1 MLKRSLESL
10 VAGVCVY
17 AAMAACSGAGGP
29 GSPAGSGDAGGP
41 VATEGGQPARGGA
54 PSTSAAGEDSGLA
67 GSPVPNAMAAGNGGG
82 GGEGE
87 CGCQPAEPTEP
98 KEPTVVEAECK
109 QMPGLA
115 SMWAVAE
122 VPGATDVDLSKVVAI
137 VQYPE
142 GVNKTPPGFDS
153 YAATV
158 YLKDGAVATACGPV
172 STPGLQATRVRFVL
186 P

>member
-82 GGEGE
+82 EGE
-87 CGCQPAEPTEP
+87 CGCQPVEPQ
-98 KEPTVVEAECK
+98 EPTVVEAECDVEIANSAT
-109 QMPGLA
+109 L
-115 SMWAVAE
+115 WAVAE
-122 VPGATDVDLSKVVAI
+122 FPGKTALELARVVAL
-137 VQYPE
+137 VEYPE
-142 GVNKTPPGFDS
+142 TARVAYKWPAGFAS
-153 YAATV
+153 QATSTMTQ
-158 YLKDGAVATACGPV
+158 DGSVAVSCGNQTQPTL
-172 STPGLQATRVRFVL
+172 SATRVRFVL

>member
-10 VAGVCVY
+10 VAGICVY
-17 AAMAACSGAGGP
+17 AAMAACSGGGASDST
-29 GSPAGSGDAGGP
+29 GRSGEAGGP
-41 VATEGGQPARGGA
+41 VALEGGQPSMGGA
-54 PSTSAAGEDSGLA
+54 PLQPDAAGMASA
-67 GSPVPNAMAAGNGGG
+67 GSPVPNAMAAG

-87 CGCQPAEPTEP
+87 CGCAPVEP
-98 KEPTVVEAECK
+98 KDPTIVEAECEEF
-109 QMPGLA
+109 PGLPT
-115 SMWAVAE
+115 MWAVAE
-122 VPGATDVDLSKVVAI
+122 VPGSTEADLSKVVAI

-158 YLKDGAVATACGPV
+158 YLKDGAVATTCGPV
-172 STPGLQATRVRFVL
+172 STPGLRATRVRFVL